1 MKPAL
6 LPLAAAFALA
16 LSALA
21 ADPKDPKT
29 TVTAPPA
36 PKPAVKV
43 DDLFPPTVLARGKG
57 FEINDRQLDEAF
69 LNFRTAAASRGQPPP
84 PEDKRLETEKKL
96 LDRLIVEIGRAHV

>member
-6 LPLAAAFALA
+6 LPLAATFALA

-36 PKPAVKV
+36 PKPAVKRSEEHTSE
-43 DDLFPPTVLARGKG
+43 L
-57 FEINDRQLDEAF
+57 Q
-69 LNFRTAAASRGQPPP
+69 S
-84 PEDKRLETEKKL
+84 
-96 LDRLIVEIGRAHV
+96 H